1 MAKHLPGK
9 TARLISDFL
18 TIGRLVDVI
27 EHELEK
33 RIVARHGLVKLDALL
48 NLVARLKNEVL
59 ACLPLKSKREI
70 KLLEKYIDR
79 LRKDLADSDM
89 ETGRDAMAAHA
100 LHLDLRRIVDTWT
113 CMNAT
118 TYGVLASDLQDI
130 DSELLRLSR
139 LHPTCLAYPGAT
151 TWTIEPAWQTFWRH
165 EQNLGDPKRP
175 RLATVYP
182 GLATAGMVAPLP
194 GGHPAQDVTIRAV
207 GLATFLRQEGI
218 LLQAVSRGS
227 EVERLF
233 AEMIVNDYFAL
244 WELLFT
250 SGVQNDHGNADLCV
264 LEHWRL
270 DKFKG
275 AACLANMHSQRHPAF
290 ESWRNDVRNKA
301 TAHVDADSDIWTAD
315 LNRWPMTV
323 DDLID
328 EALRVIE
335 AARRCAAM
343 DVRSR
348 FLFQPPQFLSPDVV
362 GLAAQEGRHWRD

>member
-9 TARLISDFL
+9 TARIISDFL
-18 TIGRLVDVI
+18 TIGRLVDLI

-48 NLVARLKNEVL
+48 TIVARLKNEVL
-59 ACLPLKSKREI
+59 GCLPQTSRRDI
-70 KLLEKYIDR
+70 RPLETYVDR
-79 LRKDLADSDM
+79 LRKDLADSEM

-118 TYGVLASDLQDI
+118 TYGVLASDLRDI
-130 DSELLRLSR
+130 DGELLRLSR

-151 TWTIEPAWQTFWRH
+151 TWTIEPDWQAFWRL
-165 EQNLGDPKRP
+165 EQYLGDPTRP

-182 GLATAGMVAPLP
+182 GLATAGIVAPLP

-207 GLATFLRQEGI
+207 GLATFLRQEMI

-233 AEMIVNDYFAL
+233 SEMIVNDYFAL

-250 SGVQNDHGNADLCV
+250 SGVQNDHGTEDLCV
-264 LEHWRL
+264 AEHWRQS
-270 DKFKG
+270 KFKG
-275 AACLANMHSQRHPAF
+275 ASCLATLQTQRHPAF

-301 TAHVDADSDIWTAD
+301 TAHVDADTDIWTAG

-323 DDLID
+323 DDLVH
-328 EALRVIE
+328 EALRVID
-335 AARRCAAM
+335 AVRRCAAA
-343 DVRSR
+343 DARST
-348 FLFQPPQFLSPDVV
+348 FLFHPPQVLPPDVI
-362 GLAAQEGRHWRD
+362 GLAAQEGRHWQD